1 MMMLTNETHTWA
13 FTPTKWCSA
22 ADKKKFA
29 VHYISFIQ
37 ARCPFEKF
45 HGWFYNR
52 LMHMFM
58 HIAHYN
64 RYGFYETWCDAPE
77 KRLAFLHHHLEYA
90 SAGDPAWTWSDV
102 ERTLQAWIA
111 ESGILREY
119 EFEAVVARH
128 QTTLAV
134 AKAALN
140 ELKDEDVYRLVQ
152 ERSVPVV
159 PVNANSELGAQ
170 AKVSP
175 GGEQQALFQI

>member
-1 MMMLTNETHTWA
+1 MNLNDSHGAWK
-13 FTPTKWCSA
+13 FTPTKWHSI
-22 ADKKKFA
+22 ADKDKFA
-29 VHYISFIQ
+29 RHYIKFVQ

-45 HGWFYNR
+45 HEWFYSR

-64 RYGFYETWCDAPE
+64 RFAFHAIWCDAPE
-77 KRLAFLHHHLEYA
+77 KRLALLHHHREYA
-90 SAGDPAWTWSDV
+90 CAGDPEWTWSDV

-119 EFEAVVARH
+119 EFEAAVTRH

-140 ELKDEDVYRLVQ
+140 ELTDEDVSRLVQ
-152 ERSVPVV
+152 ERSAPVLS
-159 PVNANSELGAQ
+159 VNGNGETAARAN
-170 AKVSP
+170 VSP
-175 GGEQQALFQI
+175 RGEQQALFQI